1 MNAGLAFA
9 ETQRARRDHGFLP
22 PPLVMCKIPRWG
34 GSRHLPAAERTV
46 WAHYHVEG
54 CDWWLTELH
63 QGTWTAY
70 GAVNLGMDAGT
81 EWAPFSL
88 IELERVRADGRIVTN
103 TDTGVMRRVPGLLIV
118 NRDTRW
124 EPRPWGEVDHP

>member
-1 MNAGLAFA
+1 MNAGLAFT
-9 ETQRARRDHGFLP
+9 ETQRGRRDHGFLP
-22 PPLVMCKIPRWG
+22 PPLLLAKIPAWG
-34 GSRHLPAAERTV
+34 GQRQEPDRRKV
-46 WAHYHVEG
+46 WAHYTVEG

-103 TDTGVMRRVPGLLIV
+103 PATGIMRRVPGLLIV

-124 EPRPWGEVDHP
+124 EPRLWAEVEHP